1 MIPFKPI
8 FEGHQQPTHKR
19 IVTSQRCIRTNDI
32 DSVGKTKRHLTGFT
46 MLGHFSFGDYF
57 KQESICLG
65 YYLVTQIYGLNPQ
78 NLIIT
83 VHPEDQETQNIW
95 SKYFSQERIVFS
107 KENIWSSGKPGIL
120 GQCTEFFYDF
130 EPNKSLDNID
140 LDSDRFLEFYNIVF
154 VDTQIDSDGNLN
166 PLPIKCIDSG
176 LGLERLTYILSNKN
190 SIYEI
195 DCFSQSFDNPILK
208 DHYRTCSWIIS
219 EGIKPSNS
227 KHGYILRKLM
237 RRMFHLGYKPKN
249 NPVFLE
255 EYEKYQKVICLGR
268 EKLSKITNPTAKDL
282 LNLYQTY
289 GIPIEISQQIIDNK

>member
-8 FEGHQQPTHKR
+8 FEGRQQPTHKR

-65 YYLVTQIYGLNPQ
+65 YYLVTQIYGINPH
-78 NLIIT
+78 NLMIT
-83 VHPEDQETQNIW
+83 VHPEDQETQKLW
-95 SKYFSQERIVFS
+95 SKYLPKERIVFS
-107 KENIWSSGKPGIL
+107 NENIWSSGKPGIL

-130 EPNKSLDNID
+130 EPNKNLNNID

-195 DCFSQSFDNPILK
+195 DCFRQSFDNPILK
-208 DHYRTCSWIIS
+208 DHYRTCTWIIS

-227 KHGYILRKLM
+227 KHGYILRKLL
-237 RRMFHLGYKPKN
+237 RRMFYLGYKPKN
-249 NPVFLE
+249 NPIFLE
-255 EYEKYQKVICLGR
+255 EYEKYQKVISLGK
-268 EKLSKITNPTAKDL
+268 EKLSKITNPTESDL